1 LFRSRA
7 IGAPDASAAKA
18 SLPPFSRDSGMRS
31 GMRAS
36 DGFAMRLPRPG
47 NRCRLGTARQVT
59 EAAGCG
65 PEGAMVS
72 KTYRVS
78 IDAIPLQSQRNAWQ
92 EALAGIMLD
101 CRLPAATPFYAGELA
116 AKSSAT
122 GAQLALLRSTAQEI
136 VCAGVAANRAAPVA
150 IVFHGYG
157 RGSINFGQRS
167 CEFADSDVS
176 VCDLQTP
183 WSMVLREDFEILLL
197 ELPRERLLGR
207 LGHNRVRLPVVL
219 GATIAAAATRPVMR
233 TLAGNFGALEKADLA
248 TAEVAIT
255 ELVAGALLGET
266 QPDAEATTQVQA
278 GHLRRVDAAI
288 EAQLGNPSLTIADI
302 ARQEGLSQR
311 YLQRLLERQDT
322 TFSAYVRERRLERC
336 CGDLIDPKYS
346 DQSIAAIS
354 YRWGFSDQAHFSRM
368 FSATYG
374 TSPRDFR
381 KAVPRDPEA
390 DRTRAR
396 PRSRGAAA
404 VLWLAPNS
412 AAQEPVMPRDAEDV
426 AQPPRATI
434 RTEAPA
440 SSHHLAVSSETA
452 HWGYLSRAIPPVMR
466 VQPGSLVTIETLTQH
481 AFDDY
486 ERMIKGDPGAES
498 VFQWTAER
506 KSVERRGAGP
516 MSASIF
522 GRGAGEG
529 FGVHI
534 CTGPVYV
541 CGAEPGDV
549 LEVQIVDIKP
559 RPCANPAFAGKAF
572 GSNAAA
578 WWGFQY
584 NDLIEPPAKRE
595 TITIF
600 ETDLAAEWARAV
612 YSYRWTPQVDPFGVR
627 HDTMDYPGVPVD
639 HASVEERPGVLA
651 NVRIPARLHFGF
663 MAVAPRESELV
674 DSIPPG
680 YFGGN
685 IDNWRAGKGTT
696 LYLPVAVPGALFS
709 VGDPHF
715 AQGDGEINGTA
726 LEFSLTGQF
735 RLVLH
740 KKGQSAKPFLE
751 GLTYPLLETPDQWIL
766 HGFSYGNYLRE
777 LGRYAQSEIYKKS
790 SVDLALRNAFRAAR
804 KFLMEHYRLSEDEAV
819 ALISLGV
826 DFGVTQVADGNWG
839 VHAIV
844 RKRMFR

>member
-1 LFRSRA
+1 MIA
-7 IGAPDASAAKA
+7 
-18 SLPPFSRDSGMRS
+18 
-31 GMRAS
+31 
-36 DGFAMRLPRPG
+36 
-47 NRCRLGTARQVT
+47 
-59 EAAGCG
+59 
-65 PEGAMVS
+65 

-78 IDAIPLQSQRNAWQ
+78 IDAIPLQSQRAAWQ
-92 EALAGIMLD
+92 DALASILLD
-101 CRLPAATPFYAGELA
+101 CRLPATATFHSGELV
-116 AKSSAT
+116 AKSSTT

-136 VCAGVAANRAAPVA
+136 LCAGVSANRATAAPVA
-150 IVFHGYG
+150 VVFHSYG
-157 RGSINFGQRS
+157 RGAISVGQQT
-167 CEFADSDVS
+167 CEFADGDIS
-176 VCDLQTP
+176 VCDLQTA
-183 WSMVLREDFEILLL
+183 WSMTLREDFEILLL
-197 ELPRERLLGR
+197 ELPREQLLGR
-207 LGHNRVRLPVVL
+207 LGHNRFRLPAVL
-219 GATIAAAATRPVMR
+219 GPTMAAAATRPVMR
-233 TLAGNFGALEKADLA
+233 TLADNFGVLEQADLA
-248 TAEVAIT
+248 TAEVAVT
-255 ELVAGALLGET
+255 ELVAGALHGET
-266 QPDAEATTQVQA
+266 QSDTETITQVQA
-278 GHLRRVDAAI
+278 AHLRRIDAAI
-288 EAQLGNPSLTIADI
+288 EAQLGNPNLTIADI
-302 ARQEGLSQR
+302 ARQNGLSQR
-311 YLQRLLERQDT
+311 YLQRLFECQDT

-336 CGDLIDPKYS
+336 CGDLIDPKYA
-346 DQSIAAIS
+346 DQSIAKIS
-354 YRWGFSDQAHFSRM
+354 HRWGFSDQAHFSRI

-374 TSPRDFR
+374 ISPRDFR

-390 DRTRAR
+390 ERTRGR
-396 PRSRGAAA
+396 PRLGGAAV
-404 VLWLAPNS
+404 VLRLAPDPDARVQ
-412 AAQEPVMPRDAEDV
+412 AARSDTNDDAQTQRETV
-426 AQPPRATI
+426 

-440 SSHHLAVSSETA
+440 FSYHLAVSKETV
-452 HWGYLSRAIPPVMR
+452 HWGYLSRTIPPVLR

-498 VFQWTAER
+498 VFNWTAEG

-516 MSASIF
+516 MNGSIF

-534 CTGPVYV
+534 CTGPVHV

-549 LEVQIVDIKP
+549 LEVQIVDIQP
-559 RPCANPAFAGKAF
+559 RPCANPAFASKAF

-584 NDLIEPPAKRE
+584 HDLIDPPAKRE
-595 TITIF
+595 TVTIF
-600 ETDLAAEWARAV
+600 ETDLGAKWARAL
-612 YSYRWTPQVDPFGVR
+612 YSYRWIPQIDPFGVR

-639 HASVEERPGVLA
+639 HASVEKRLGVLA

-685 IDNWRAGKGTT
+685 IDNWRAAKGTT

-740 KKGQSAKPFLE
+740 KKDQSAKPFLE
-751 GLTYPLLETPDQWIL
+751 GLTYPLLETPDEWIL
-766 HGFSYGNYLRE
+766 HSFSYGNYLRE

-790 SVDLALRNAFRAAR
+790 SVDLALRNAFRATR

-826 DFGVTQVADGNWG
+826 DFGITQVADGNWG

-844 RKRMFR
+844 RKKMFR

>member
-1 LFRSRA
+1 
-7 IGAPDASAAKA
+7 
-18 SLPPFSRDSGMRS
+18 
-31 GMRAS
+31 
-36 DGFAMRLPRPG
+36 
-47 NRCRLGTARQVT
+47 
-59 EAAGCG
+59 
-65 PEGAMVS
+65 MVAE
-72 KTYRVS
+72 TYRVS
-78 IDAIPLQSQRNAWQ
+78 IDAIPLQSQRDAWQ
-92 EALAGIMLD
+92 EALASIMLD
-101 CRLPAATPFYAGELA
+101 CRLPATAPFHSGELA
-116 AKSSAT
+116 AKSSTT

-136 VCAGVAANRAAPVA
+136 LCAGAANLAAAARVA
-150 IVFHGYG
+150 IVFHSYG
-157 RGSINFGQRS
+157 RGTISVGQRT

-176 VCDLQTP
+176 VCDLQTA
-183 WSMVLREDFEILLL
+183 WSMALREDFEILLL

-207 LGHNRVRLPVVL
+207 LGHNRFRLPVVL
-219 GATIAAAATRPVMR
+219 GATIAAAATRQVMR
-233 TLAGNFGALEKADLA
+233 TLAGNFGMLEKADLA
-248 TAEVAIT
+248 TLEVAVT
-255 ELVAGALLGET
+255 ELVAGALLGEA
-266 QPDAEATTQVQA
+266 QSDAETITQVQA
-278 GHLRRVDAAI
+278 AHLRRVDAAI
-288 EAQLGNPSLTIADI
+288 EAQLGNSNLTIADI
-302 ARQEGLSQR
+302 ARQDGLSQR
-311 YLQRLLERQDT
+311 YLQRLFERQNT

-336 CGDLIDPKYS
+336 CGDLIDPKYA

-390 DRTRAR
+390 ERTRGR
-396 PRSRGAAA
+396 PRLRGTA
-404 VLWLAPNS
+404 VVLRLAPDPDAREE
-412 AAQEPVMPRDAEDV
+412 AAQIDANDGATAQREPV
-426 AQPPRATI
+426 

-440 SSHHLAVSSETA
+440 SSYHLAVSKETA
-452 HWGYLSRAIPPVMR
+452 HWGYLSRAISPVLR

-498 VFQWTAER
+498 VFHWTAEG

-516 MSASIF
+516 MNGSIF

-534 CTGPVYV
+534 CTGPVHV

-549 LEVQIVDIKP
+549 LEVQIVDIRP

-584 NDLIEPPAKRE
+584 HDLIDPPAKRE
-595 TITIF
+595 TVTIF
-600 ETDLAAEWARAV
+600 ETDLGAECARAV

-639 HASVEERPGVLA
+639 HASVEERLGVLA

-685 IDNWRAGKGTT
+685 IDNWRAAKGTT

-740 KKGQSAKPFLE
+740 KKDQSAKPFLE
-751 GLTYPLLETPDQWIL
+751 GLTYPLLETPDEWIL
-766 HGFSYGNYLRE
+766 HSFSYGNYLRE

-790 SVDLALRNAFRAAR
+790 SVDLALRNAFRATR

-826 DFGVTQVADGNWG
+826 DFGITQVADGNWG

-844 RKRMFR
+844 RKKMFR

>member
-1 LFRSRA
+1 
-7 IGAPDASAAKA
+7 
-18 SLPPFSRDSGMRS
+18 
-31 GMRAS
+31 
-36 DGFAMRLPRPG
+36 
-47 NRCRLGTARQVT
+47 
-59 EAAGCG
+59 
-65 PEGAMVS
+65 MVA

-78 IDAIPLQSQRNAWQ
+78 IDAIPRQSQRDAWQ
-92 EALAGIMLD
+92 EALASIMLD
-101 CRLPAATPFYAGELA
+101 CRLPATAPFHSGELA
-116 AKSSAT
+116 AKSSTT

-136 VCAGVAANRAAPVA
+136 LCAGVPANRAAPVA
-150 IVFHGYG
+150 IVFHSYG
-157 RGSINFGQRS
+157 RGTISVGQRT

-176 VCDLQTP
+176 VCDLQTA
-183 WSMVLREDFEILLL
+183 WSMTLREDFEILVL

-207 LGHNRVRLPVVL
+207 LGHNRFRLPVVL

-233 TLAGNFGALEKADLA
+233 TLTGNFSVLEQADLA
-248 TAEVAIT
+248 TAEVAVT
-255 ELVAGALLGET
+255 ELAAGALLGET
-266 QPDAEATTQVQA
+266 QSDAETITQVQA
-278 GHLRRVDAAI
+278 AHFRRLDAAI
-288 EAQLGNPSLTIADI
+288 EAQLGNPNLAIADI
-302 ARQEGLSQR
+302 ARQDGISQR
-311 YLQRLLERQDT
+311 YLQRLFERQDT

-336 CGDLIDPKYS
+336 CGDLVDPKYA

-354 YRWGFSDQAHFSRM
+354 YRWGFSDQASFSRM

-390 DRTRAR
+390 ERTRGR
-396 PRSRGAAA
+396 PRLRGAGA
-404 VLWLAPNS
+404 VLRLAPNPDAREE
-412 AAQEPVMPRDAEDV
+412 AAQRDTNDG
-426 AQPPRATI
+426 AQAQRETI

-440 SSHHLAVSSETA
+440 SYYLAVSRETA
-452 HWGYLSRAIPPVMR
+452 HWGYLSRTIPPVLR

-498 VFQWTAER
+498 VFHWTAEG

-516 MSASIF
+516 MNASIF

-534 CTGPVYV
+534 CTGPVHV

-549 LEVQIVDIKP
+549 LEVQIVDIRP

-584 NDLIEPPAKRE
+584 NDLIDPPAKRE
-595 TITIF
+595 TVTIF
-600 ETDLAAEWARAV
+600 ETDLGAESAKAV

-639 HASVEERPGVLA
+639 HASVKERLGVLA

-685 IDNWRAGKGTT
+685 IDNWRAAKGTT

-715 AQGDGEINGTA
+715 TQGDGEINGTA

-740 KKGQSAKPFLE
+740 KKEQSAKPFLE
-751 GLTYPLLETPDQWIL
+751 GLTYPLLETPDEWIL
-766 HGFSYGNYLRE
+766 HSFSYGNYLRE

-790 SVDLALRNAFRAAR
+790 SVDLALRNAFRATR
-804 KFLMEHYRLSEDEAV
+804 KFLMEHYRLGEDEAV

-826 DFGVTQVADGNWG
+826 DFGITQVADGNWG

-844 RKRMFR
+844 RKKMFG

>member
-1 LFRSRA
+1 
-7 IGAPDASAAKA
+7 
-18 SLPPFSRDSGMRS
+18 
-31 GMRAS
+31 
-36 DGFAMRLPRPG
+36 
-47 NRCRLGTARQVT
+47 
-59 EAAGCG
+59 
-65 PEGAMVS
+65 MVA

-78 IDAIPLQSQRNAWQ
+78 IDAIPLQSQRDAWQ
-92 EALAGIMLD
+92 EALASIMLD
-101 CRLPAATPFYAGELA
+101 CRLPATAPFHSGELA
-116 AKSSAT
+116 AKSSTT

-136 VCAGVAANRAAPVA
+136 LCAGVPANRAAPVA
-150 IVFHGYG
+150 IVFHSYG
-157 RGSINFGQRS
+157 RGTISGGQRT
-167 CEFADSDVS
+167 CEFADNDVS
-176 VCDLQTP
+176 VCDLQTA
-183 WSMVLREDFEILLL
+183 WSMTLREDFEILLL

-207 LGHNRVRLPVVL
+207 LGYNRFGLPVVL
-219 GATIAAAATRPVMR
+219 GATIAAAATRSVMR
-233 TLAGNFGALEKADLA
+233 TLAGNFGMLEKADLA
-248 TAEVAIT
+248 TAEVAVT
-255 ELVAGALLGET
+255 ELVAGALLGEAQSDT
-266 QPDAEATTQVQA
+266 ETITQVQA
-278 GHLRRVDAAI
+278 AHLRRVDAAI
-288 EAQLGNPSLTIADI
+288 EVQLGNPNLTIADI
-302 ARQEGLSQR
+302 ARQDGLSQR
-311 YLQRLLERQDT
+311 YLQRLFERQDT

-336 CGDLIDPKYS
+336 CGDLIDPKYA

-354 YRWGFSDQAHFSRM
+354 YRWGFSDQAHFSRI

-390 DRTRAR
+390 ERTRGR
-396 PRSRGAAA
+396 PRLRGAAV
-404 VLWLAPNS
+404 VLRLAPDPDAREE
-412 AAQEPVMPRDAEDV
+412 AAQSDANDG
-426 AQPPRATI
+426 AQAQRETV

-440 SSHHLAVSSETA
+440 SSYHLAVSKETA
-452 HWGYLSRAIPPVMR
+452 HWGYLSRSIPPVLR

-498 VFQWTAER
+498 VFHWTAEG

-516 MSASIF
+516 MNGSIF

-534 CTGPVYV
+534 CTGPVHV

-549 LEVQIVDIKP
+549 LEVQIVDIRP

-584 NDLIEPPAKRE
+584 NDLIDPPAKRE
-595 TITIF
+595 TVTIF
-600 ETDLAAEWARAV
+600 ETDLGAEWARAV
-612 YSYRWTPQVDPFGVR
+612 YSYHWTPQVDPFGVR

-639 HASVEERPGVLA
+639 HTSVEERLGVLA

-685 IDNWRAGKGTT
+685 IDNWRAAKGTT

-715 AQGDGEINGTA
+715 TQGDGEINGTA

-740 KKGQSAKPFLE
+740 KKDQSAKPFLE
-751 GLTYPLLETPDQWIL
+751 GLTYPLLETPDEWIL
-766 HGFSYGNYLRE
+766 HSFSYGNYLRE

-790 SVDLALRNAFRAAR
+790 SVDLALRNAFRATR

-826 DFGVTQVADGNWG
+826 DFGITQVADGNWG

-844 RKRMFR
+844 RKKMFG

>member
-1 LFRSRA
+1 
-7 IGAPDASAAKA
+7 
-18 SLPPFSRDSGMRS
+18 
-31 GMRAS
+31 
-36 DGFAMRLPRPG
+36 
-47 NRCRLGTARQVT
+47 
-59 EAAGCG
+59 
-65 PEGAMVS
+65 MVA

-78 IDAIPLQSQRNAWQ
+78 IDAIPLQSQRDAWQ
-92 EALAGIMLD
+92 EALASIMLD
-101 CRLPAATPFYAGELA
+101 CRLPATAPFHSGELA
-116 AKSSAT
+116 AKSSTT

-136 VCAGVAANRAAPVA
+136 LCAGVPANRAAAAPVA
-150 IVFHGYG
+150 IVFHSYG
-157 RGSINFGQRS
+157 RGTISVGQRT
-167 CEFADSDVS
+167 CEFADNDVS
-176 VCDLQTP
+176 VCDLQTA
-183 WSMVLREDFEILLL
+183 WSMTLREDFEILLL

-207 LGHNRVRLPVVL
+207 LGHNRFRLPVVL

-233 TLAGNFGALEKADLA
+233 TLAGNFGMLEKADLA
-248 TAEVAIT
+248 TAEVAVT

-266 QPDAEATTQVQA
+266 QSDAETITQVQA
-278 GHLRRVDAAI
+278 AHLRRVDAAI
-288 EAQLGNPSLTIADI
+288 EAQLGNPNLTIADI
-302 ARQEGLSQR
+302 ARQDGLSQR
-311 YLQRLLERQDT
+311 YLQRLFERQDT

-336 CGDLIDPKYS
+336 CGDLVDPKYA

-354 YRWGFSDQAHFSRM
+354 YRWGFSDQASFSRM

-390 DRTRAR
+390 ERTRGR
-396 PRSRGAAA
+396 PRLRGAG
-404 VLWLAPNS
+404 VILRLAPNPDAREE
-412 AAQEPVMPRDAEDV
+412 AAQSDTNDG
-426 AQPPRATI
+426 AQAQRETI

-440 SSHHLAVSSETA
+440 SYHLAVSKETA
-452 HWGYLSRAIPPVMR
+452 HWGYLSRTIPPVLR

-498 VFQWTAER
+498 VFHWTAEG

-516 MSASIF
+516 MNGSIF

-534 CTGPVYV
+534 CTGPVHV

-549 LEVQIVDIKP
+549 LEVQIVDIRP

-584 NDLIEPPAKRE
+584 NDLIDPPAKRE
-595 TITIF
+595 TVTIF
-600 ETDLAAEWARAV
+600 ETDLGAEWARAV

-627 HDTMDYPGVPVD
+627 HNTMDYPGVPVD
-639 HASVEERPGVLA
+639 HASVEERLGVLA

-685 IDNWRAGKGTT
+685 IDNWRAAKGTT

-740 KKGQSAKPFLE
+740 KKNQSAKLFLE
-751 GLTYPLLETPDQWIL
+751 GLTYPLLETPDEWIL
-766 HGFSYGNYLRE
+766 HSFSYGNYLRE

-790 SVDLALRNAFRAAR
+790 SVDLALRNAFRATR
-804 KFLMEHYRLSEDEAV
+804 KFLMEHYRLNEDEAV

-826 DFGVTQVADGNWG
+826 DFGITQVADGNWG

-844 RKRMFR
+844 RKKMFR

>member
-1 LFRSRA
+1 
-7 IGAPDASAAKA
+7 
-18 SLPPFSRDSGMRS
+18 
-31 GMRAS
+31 
-36 DGFAMRLPRPG
+36 
-47 NRCRLGTARQVT
+47 
-59 EAAGCG
+59 
-65 PEGAMVS
+65 MVA

-78 IDAIPLQSQRNAWQ
+78 IDAIPLQSQRDAWQ
-92 EALAGIMLD
+92 EALASIMLD
-101 CRLPAATPFYAGELA
+101 CRLPATAPFHSGELA
-116 AKSSAT
+116 AKSSTT

-136 VCAGVAANRAAPVA
+136 LCAGVPANRAAAAPVA
-150 IVFHGYG
+150 IVFHSYG
-157 RGSINFGQRS
+157 RGTISVGQRT
-167 CEFADSDVS
+167 CEFADNDVS
-176 VCDLQTP
+176 VCDLQTA
-183 WSMVLREDFEILLL
+183 WSMTLREDFEILLL

-207 LGHNRVRLPVVL
+207 LGHNRFRLPVVL

-233 TLAGNFGALEKADLA
+233 TLAGNFGMLEKADLA
-248 TAEVAIT
+248 TAEVAVT

-266 QPDAEATTQVQA
+266 QSDAETITQVQA
-278 GHLRRVDAAI
+278 AHLRRVDAAI
-288 EAQLGNPSLTIADI
+288 EAQLGNPNLTIADI
-302 ARQEGLSQR
+302 ARQDGLSQR
-311 YLQRLLERQDT
+311 YLQRLFERQDT

-336 CGDLIDPKYS
+336 CGDLVDPKYA

-354 YRWGFSDQAHFSRM
+354 YRWGFSDQASFSRM

-390 DRTRAR
+390 ERTRGR
-396 PRSRGAAA
+396 PRLRGAG
-404 VLWLAPNS
+404 VILRLAPNPDAREE
-412 AAQEPVMPRDAEDV
+412 AAQSDTNDG
-426 AQPPRATI
+426 AQAQRETI

-440 SSHHLAVSSETA
+440 SYHLAVSKETA
-452 HWGYLSRAIPPVMR
+452 HWGYLSRTIPPVLR

-498 VFQWTAER
+498 VFHWTAEG

-516 MSASIF
+516 MNGSIF

-534 CTGPVYV
+534 CTGPVHV

-549 LEVQIVDIKP
+549 LEVQIVDIRP

-584 NDLIEPPAKRE
+584 NDLIDPPAKRE
-595 TITIF
+595 TVTIF
-600 ETDLAAEWARAV
+600 ETDLGAEWARAV

-627 HDTMDYPGVPVD
+627 HNTMDYPGVPVD
-639 HASVEERPGVLA
+639 HASVEERLGVLA

-685 IDNWRAGKGTT
+685 IDNWRAAKGTT

-740 KKGQSAKPFLE
+740 KKNQSAKLFLE
-751 GLTYPLLETPDQWIL
+751 GLTYPLLETPDEWIL
-766 HGFSYGNYLRE
+766 HSFSYGNYLRE

-790 SVDLALRNAFRAAR
+790 SVDLALRNAFRATR

-819 ALISLGV
+819 ALILLGV
-826 DFGVTQVADGNWG
+826 DFGITQVADGNWG

-844 RKRMFR
+844 RKKMFR

>member
-1 LFRSRA
+1 
-7 IGAPDASAAKA
+7 
-18 SLPPFSRDSGMRS
+18 
-31 GMRAS
+31 
-36 DGFAMRLPRPG
+36 
-47 NRCRLGTARQVT
+47 
-59 EAAGCG
+59 
-65 PEGAMVS
+65 MVA
-72 KTYRVS
+72 YRVS
-78 IDAIPLQSQRNAWQ
+78 TDAIPLQNQRDVWRT
-92 EALAGIMLD
+92 ALASVMLD
-101 CRLPAATPFYAGELA
+101 CRLPATGPFHSGELT

-122 GAQLALLRSTAQEI
+122 GAQLALLRSTTQEI
-136 VCAGVAANRAAPVA
+136 VCAGVPAGGAPRVA
-150 IVFHGYG
+150 IVFHSYG
-157 RGSINFGQRS
+157 RGSIIVGQRTR
-167 CEFADSDVS
+167 EFADNDVS
-176 VCDLQTP
+176 VCDLQTA
-183 WSMVLREDFEILLL
+183 WSMKLRGDFELLLL

-207 LGHNRVRLPVVL
+207 LGHNHVQLPIVL

-233 TLAGNFGALEKADLA
+233 TLAGNFGILEKADLA
-248 TAEVAIT
+248 TAEIAVT
-255 ELVAGALLGET
+255 ELVVGALLGET
-266 QPDAEATTQVQA
+266 PSDAETITQVQA

-288 EAQLGNPSLTIADI
+288 EAQLGNPHLTIADI

-311 YLQRLLERQDT
+311 YLQRLFERQDT
-322 TFSAYVRERRLERC
+322 TFSTYLRERRLERC
-336 CGDLIDPKYS
+336 CGDLIDPKYA

-374 TSPRDFR
+374 ISPRDFR
-381 KAVPRDPEA
+381 KAVPRDPITE
-390 DRTRAR
+390 RTRGR
-396 PRSRGAAA
+396 PRARGAAT
-404 VLWLAPNS
+404 VLRLAPDP
-412 AAQEPVMPRDAEDV
+412 AARGEAVSRDASGL
-426 AQPPRATI
+426 AQAMRETTRVGA
-434 RTEAPA
+434 
-440 SSHHLAVSSETA
+440 AVSSHRLEVSKETT
-452 HWGYLSRAIPPVMR
+452 HWGYLSRALPPVMH
-466 VQPGSLVTIETLTQH
+466 VQSGSLVTIETLTQH

-486 ERMIKGDPGAES
+486 ELMIKGDPGAES
-498 VFQWTAER
+498 VFHWTAEG

-516 MSASIF
+516 MDGSIF

-534 CTGPVYV
+534 CTGPVHV

-549 LEVQIVDIKP
+549 LEVQIVDIWP
-559 RPCANPAFAGKAF
+559 RPCANPVFAGKSF

-584 NDLIEPPAKRE
+584 NDLIDPPGKRE

-600 ETDLAAEWARAV
+600 ETDLDAEWAKAV

-627 HDTMDYPGVPVD
+627 HDIMDYPGVPVD
-639 HASVEERPGVLA
+639 HASVDEQSGVLA

-663 MAVAPRESELV
+663 MAVAPRESELI

-696 LYLPVAVPGALFS
+696 LYLPVAAPGALFS

-751 GLTYPLLETPDQWIL
+751 GLAHPLLETPDEWIL

-777 LGRYAQSEIYKKS
+777 LGRHAQSEIYRKS
-790 SVDLALRNAFRAAR
+790 SVDLALRNAFRLTR

-844 RKRMFR
+844 RKQMFR

>member
-1 LFRSRA
+1 L
-7 IGAPDASAAKA
+7 IGAA
-18 SLPPFSRDSGMRS
+18 FSG
-31 GMRAS
+31 
-36 DGFAMRLPRPG
+36 LE
-47 NRCRLGTARQVT
+47 N
-59 EAAGCG
+59 
-65 PEGAMVS
+65 AMVAT
-72 KTYRVS
+72 TYRVS
-78 IDAIPLQSQRNAWQ
+78 IDAIPLQNQRDVWRA
-92 EALAGIMLD
+92 ALAGIMLD
-101 CRLPAATPFYAGELA
+101 CRVPANGSFHCAELA
-116 AKSSAT
+116 AKSST
-122 GAQLALLRSTAQEI
+122 SGAQLALLRSTAQEI
-136 VCAGVAANRAAPVA
+136 ICGGGSAASPARVA
-150 IVFHGYG
+150 IVFHCYG
-157 RGSINFGQRS
+157 RGSIVFGQRTR
-167 CEFADSDVS
+167 EFADNDVS
-176 VCDLQTP
+176 VCDLQAA
-183 WSMVLREDFEILLL
+183 WSMKLREDFEILLL

-207 LGHNRVRLPVVL
+207 LGHNRFRLPIVL
-219 GATIAAAATRPVMR
+219 GATVAAAAARPVMR
-233 TLAGNFGALEKADLA
+233 TLAGNFAILEKADIA
-248 TAEVAIT
+248 TAEIAVT
-255 ELVAGALLGET
+255 ELVVGALLGEA
-266 QPDAEATTQVQA
+266 PPEGESMTQVQA

-288 EAQLGNPSLTIADI
+288 EAQLGNPGLTIADI

-311 YLQRLLERQDT
+311 YLQRLFERQDT
-322 TFSAYVRERRLERC
+322 TFSAYLRERRLEHC
-336 CGDLIDPKYS
+336 CADLIDPKYA
-346 DQSIAAIS
+346 DQSISVIS

-374 TSPRDFR
+374 TSPREFR
-381 KAVPRDPEA
+381 KAVPRDPVAE
-390 DRTRAR
+390 RTRGR
-396 PRSRGAAA
+396 PRLRGAATM
-404 VLWLAPNS
+404 LRLAPDFP
-412 AAQEPVMPRDAEDV
+412 ARKEMV
-426 AQPPRATI
+426 ASESLPSSRETPRAG
-434 RTEAPA
+434 AP
-440 SSHHLAVSSETA
+440 VSLHRLEVSKETT
-452 HWGYLSRAIPPVMR
+452 HWGYLSRAIPPVMH
-466 VQPGSLVTIETLTQH
+466 VESGSLVTIETLTQH

-498 VFQWTAER
+498 VFRWTAEG

-516 MSASIF
+516 MDGSIF

-534 CTGPVYV
+534 CTGPIHV

-549 LEVQIVDIKP
+549 LEVQIVDIWP
-559 RPCANPAFAGKAF
+559 RPCANPMFAGKSF
-572 GSNAAA
+572 GSNVAA

-584 NDLIEPPAKRE
+584 NDLIDPPAKRE
-595 TITIF
+595 TVTIF
-600 ETDLAAEWARAV
+600 ETDLQAEWAKAV
-612 YSYRWTPQVDPFGVR
+612 YSYRWTPQIDPFGVR
-627 HDTMDYPGVPVD
+627 HDTIDYPGVPVD
-639 HASVEERPGVLA
+639 HSSVEERSGVLA

-740 KKGQSAKPFLE
+740 KKDRCAKPFLE
-751 GLTYPLLETPDQWIL
+751 GLSHPLLETPDQWVL

-777 LGRYAQSEIYKKS
+777 LGRHAQSEIYQKS

-804 KFLMEHYRLSEDEAV
+804 KFLMERYRLSEDEAV

-839 VHAIV
+839 VHAVV
-844 RKRMFR
+844 RKQMFG

>member
-1 LFRSRA
+1 
-7 IGAPDASAAKA
+7 
-18 SLPPFSRDSGMRS
+18 
-31 GMRAS
+31 
-36 DGFAMRLPRPG
+36 
-47 NRCRLGTARQVT
+47 
-59 EAAGCG
+59 
-65 PEGAMVS
+65 MVAT
-72 KTYRVS
+72 TYRVS
-78 IDAIPLQSQRNAWQ
+78 IDAIPLQNQQDVWRT
-92 EALAGIMLD
+92 ALAGIMLD
-101 CRLPAATPFYAGELA
+101 CRLPASGPFHSGELI
-116 AKSSAT
+116 AKSST
-122 GAQLALLRSTAQEI
+122 SGAQLALLRSTGQEI
-136 VCAGVAANRAAPVA
+136 LCAGTPASSGGRIA
-150 IVFHGYG
+150 IIFHGYG
-157 RGSINFGQRS
+157 RGSISFGQRTR
-167 CEFADSDVS
+167 EFADNDVS
-176 VCDLQTP
+176 VCDLQTA
-183 WSMVLREDFEILLL
+183 WSMKLREDFEILLL

-207 LGHNRVRLPVVL
+207 LGHNHIQLPIVL
-219 GATIAAAATRPVMR
+219 GATIAAAAARPVMR
-233 TLAGNFGALEKADLA
+233 TLAGNFAILEKADLA
-248 TAEVAIT
+248 TAEIAVT
-255 ELVAGALLGET
+255 ELVVGALLGET
-266 QPDAEATTQVQA
+266 SSDPESVTQVQA

-288 EAQLGNPSLTIADI
+288 ETQLGNPDLTIADI

-311 YLQRLLERQDT
+311 YLQRLFERQDT
-322 TFSAYVRERRLERC
+322 TFSAYLRERRLERC
-336 CGDLIDPKYS
+336 CVDLIDPKFA

-354 YRWGFSDQAHFSRM
+354 YRWGFSDQAHFSRQ

-374 TSPRDFR
+374 TSPREFR
-381 KAVPRDPEA
+381 KAVPRDAVTE
-390 DRTRAR
+390 RTRGRPRLRGTSTILRLAPDFAARRETLSRESAR
-396 PRSRGAAA
+396 PHY
-404 VLWLAPNS
+404 
-412 AAQEPVMPRDAEDV
+412 
-426 AQPPRATI
+426 
-434 RTEAPA
+434 EAPRLGA
-440 SSHHLAVSSETA
+440 AVSSHRLEVSKETT
-452 HWGYLSRAIPPVMR
+452 HWGYLSRAIPPVMH
-466 VQPGSLVTIETLTQH
+466 VESGSLVTIETLTQH

-498 VFQWTAER
+498 VFHWTPQG

-516 MSASIF
+516 MDGSIF

-534 CTGPVYV
+534 CTGPIHV

-549 LEVQIVDIKP
+549 LEVQIVDIWP
-559 RPCANPAFAGKAF
+559 RPCANPMFAGKSF

-584 NDLIEPPAKRE
+584 NDLIDPPARRE

-600 ETDLAAEWARAV
+600 ETDLNAEWARAV
-612 YSYRWTPQVDPFGVR
+612 YSYRWTPQIDPFGVS
-627 HDTMDYPGVPVD
+627 HDTIDYPGVPVD

-685 IDNWRAGKGTT
+685 MDNWRAGKGTT

-740 KKGQSAKPFLE
+740 KKGRSAKPLLE
-751 GLTYPLLETPDQWIL
+751 GLAHPLLETPDEWIL

-777 LGRYAQSEIYKKS
+777 LGRHAQSEIYRKS
-790 SVDLALRNAFRAAR
+790 SVDLALRNAFRATR
-804 KFLMEHYRLSEDEAV
+804 KFLMENYRLSEDEAV

-839 VHAIV
+839 VHAVV
-844 RKRMFR
+844 RKKMFD